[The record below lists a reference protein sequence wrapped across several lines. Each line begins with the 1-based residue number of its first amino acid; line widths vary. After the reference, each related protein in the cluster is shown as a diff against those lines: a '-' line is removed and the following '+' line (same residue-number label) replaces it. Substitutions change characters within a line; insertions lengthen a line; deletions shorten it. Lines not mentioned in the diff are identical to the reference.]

1 MAAPRLF
8 ATVIAVASGQ
18 PRTFLAAE
26 YPAALQAHFVARS
39 AVFNFPD
46 LIAVQVIAAGPDRS
60 ALVLYSRSVYGYS
73 DFGVNR
79 QRVTAWL
86 AALQTKINRTDER

>member
-1 MAAPRLF
+1 MA
-8 ATVIAVASGQ
+8 V
-18 PRTFLAAE
+18 E

-46 LIAVQVIAAGPDRS
+46 LIAVQVIAAGPESS
-60 ALVLYSRSVYGYS
+60 ALVLYSRSVYGYA

-79 QRVTAWL
+79 RRVDAWL
-86 AALQTKINRTDER
+86 SALQTRINRTDER